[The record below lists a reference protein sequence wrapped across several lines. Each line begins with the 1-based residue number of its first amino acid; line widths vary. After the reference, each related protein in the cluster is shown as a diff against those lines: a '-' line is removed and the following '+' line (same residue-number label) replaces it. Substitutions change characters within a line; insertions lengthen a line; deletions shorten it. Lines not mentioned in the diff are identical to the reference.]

1 MARTLRANRST
12 APPAGRRPRARSATI
27 REVARAA
34 GVSVATVSRALN
46 AKGPVRAAT
55 VARVR
60 SAAERLDYHP
70 HGAARS
76 LITRQTHTIGVLL
89 PDLHGEFFS
98 EVIRGIDLAARR
110 RGYHLLLSSSHSDP
124 AEVYAALRAMRGR
137 VDGLIVMF
145 PAAPAVSICAHLP
158 HSLPAVLLNTPPDG
172 APCDVLRVDN
182 HGGAAAMVGHLVE
195 QGHRSIAFL
204 GGPPDNFDAVER
216 RRGFRDALAALRL
229 EPAVE
234 LEGDFTEESGQR
246 AGRALVARRTRP
258 DAVFAANDAMAI
270 GLLTALR
277 ESGVAVPG
285 DIALG
290 GFDDIPLARLVDPPL
305 TSVRVPIAALGQRAL
320 ERLFVAVGNGHRH
333 APEHALVATEL
344 VVRDSTRDTHL
355 KRRRHS

>member
-1 MARTLRANRST
+1 M
-12 APPAGRRPRARSATI
+12 TI
-27 REVARAA
+27 REVARTA
-34 GVSVATVSRALN
+34 GVSVATVSRTLN

-55 VARVR
+55 AVRVR
-60 SAAERLDYHP
+60 AVAERLNYHP

-110 RGYHLLLSSSHSDP
+110 RGYHLLLSSSHTDP
-124 AEVYAALRAMRGR
+124 AEVFALLRAMRGR

-145 PAAPAVSICAHLP
+145 PAASAAELCAHLP
-158 HSLPAVLLNTPPDG
+158 HSLPAVLVNTPPED

-182 HGGAAAMVGHLVE
+182 YGGAAAMVRHLDE
-195 QGHRSIAFL
+195 RGHRSIAFL

-216 RRGFRDALAALRL
+216 RRGFRDALAALGL
-229 EPAVE
+229 EPAAE

-246 AGRALVARRTRP
+246 AGRAILALRARP

-270 GLLTALR
+270 GLLTSLR
-277 ESGVAVPG
+277 EGGVAVPG

-333 APEHALVATEL
+333 APEHTVVPTEL
-344 VVRDSTRDTHL
+344 VVRGSSRDNTL
-355 KRRRHS
+355 QRRRHS